1 MVPLE
6 ADAAPEASRLLT
18 RAFFDDPL
26 NVWLFP
32 DERHRASVLP
42 IVFEA
47 VVRGSA
53 GWGAAW
59 TTSGEILGAA
69 SWMPPGIL
77 EMTAEES
84 VETGFDAA
92 LGAMGAEGTAKAGLA
107 FPFLGALRAR
117 DMPEDHWYLGLLGVE
132 PNQQGTGIGS
142 RLIAVGLALADQAK
156 TPAYLETIKERNVE
170 FYKAHGFRVMDSGD
184 LPGGG
189 PRYWT
194 LRRDARG

>member
-59 TTSGEILGAA
+59 TTSGENPRRG
-69 SWMPPGIL
+69 
-77 EMTAEES
+77 
-84 VETGFDAA
+84 VVDAA
-92 LGAMGAEGTAKAGLA
+92 GHPRNDGRG
-107 FPFLGALRAR
+107 
-117 DMPEDHWYLGLLGVE
+117 
-132 PNQQGTGIGS
+132 
-142 RLIAVGLALADQAK
+142 
-156 TPAYLETIKERNVE
+156 ER
-170 FYKAHGFRVMDSGD
+170 
-184 LPGGG
+184 
-189 PRYWT
+189 
-194 LRRDARG
+194 